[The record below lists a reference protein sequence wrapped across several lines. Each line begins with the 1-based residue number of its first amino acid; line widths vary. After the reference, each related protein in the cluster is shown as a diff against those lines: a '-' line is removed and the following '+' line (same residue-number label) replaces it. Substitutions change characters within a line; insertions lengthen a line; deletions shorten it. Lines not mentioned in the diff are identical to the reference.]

1 MNRFHRYAVLFAAAL
16 CVCAGAAH
24 AGPTTL
30 KFSLQNPENSF
41 STNNGIKKWIEKV
54 EQDSNGTLSIDLY
67 AGETLC
73 KGAQSWSAVRNN
85 ITDIAWIPMGMYAGM
100 NPLAEAIFLPSLPFS
115 DPMTITRTANEL
127 FEKVPALSRPYSANR
142 IIGIYTS
149 DSNNLVTSRPVRKL
163 EDLRGLKIRTTA
175 GPFVPMLEA
184 LGAVPV
190 VMGNAEVYDALS
202 KKTIDGVLASWE
214 TIDGSR
220 FYEVAPYVT
229 TNSPFGFS
237 LFTIAMNR
245 KKFDRLPAEARNAL
259 LKNGGMDGALWLA
272 ENFSLATRKLAE
284 PLQAKGA
291 VTVYELPAE
300 ERARWDGVAGR
311 MTWERWMKD
320 TLESGKVARE
330 DAETV
335 LGVLTGEKTL

>member
-30 KFSLQNPENSF
+30 KFYLQNQ
-41 STNNGIKKWIEKV
+41 V
-54 EQDSNGTLSIDLY
+54 EQESNGTLSIDLY

-142 IIGIYTS
+142 IIAIYTS

>member
-115 DPMTITRTANEL
+115 DPMTITRTANDL
-127 FEKVPALSRPYSANR
+127 FEKIPALSKPYSANR
-142 IIGIYTS
+142 IIAIYTS
-149 DSNNLVTSRPVRKL
+149 DSNNLVTSRPVRTL
-163 EDLRGLKIRTTA
+163 EDLKGLKIRTTA

-245 KKFDRLPAEARNAL
+245 KKFDRLPDEARNAL

-272 ENFSLATRKLAE
+272 ENFSFATRKLAE

-291 VTVYELPAE
+291 VTIYELPAE
-300 ERARWDGVAGR
+300 ERARWDKVAGH

>member
-1 MNRFHRYAVLFAAAL
+1 
-16 CVCAGAAH
+16 
-24 AGPTTL
+24 
-30 KFSLQNPENSF
+30 
-41 STNNGIKKWIEKV
+41 
-54 EQDSNGTLSIDLY
+54 
-67 AGETLC
+67 
-73 KGAQSWSAVRNN
+73 
-85 ITDIAWIPMGMYAGM
+85 
-100 NPLAEAIFLPSLPFS
+100 
-115 DPMTITRTANEL
+115 
-127 FEKVPALSRPYSANR
+127 
-142 IIGIYTS
+142 
-149 DSNNLVTSRPVRKL
+149 
-163 EDLRGLKIRTTA
+163 
-175 GPFVPMLEA
+175 MLEA

-311 MTWERWMKD
+311 MTWERWIKD